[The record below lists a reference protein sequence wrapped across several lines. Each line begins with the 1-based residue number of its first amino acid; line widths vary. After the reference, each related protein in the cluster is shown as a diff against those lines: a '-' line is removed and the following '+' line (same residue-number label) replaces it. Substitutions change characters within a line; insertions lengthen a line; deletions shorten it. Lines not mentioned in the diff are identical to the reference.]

1 MQNGHHTKD
10 LQTVGV
16 LAANECKEE
25 QCELRSHPAGDWSG
39 QYKQLFFL
47 SNKNKKQ
54 NEKKHMEASKKDYLD
69 FVLHGLM

>member
-25 QCELRSHPAGDWSG
+25 QCELRSHSAGDWSG
-39 QYKQLFFL
+39 QYKQSFFL
-47 SNKNKKQ
+47 SNKKNT
-54 NEKKHMEASKKDYLD
+54 HT
-69 FVLHGLM
+69 HI

>member
-47 SNKNKKQ
+47 SNKKK
-54 NEKKHMEASKKDYLD
+54 KKKNIWWPLKKTIWILFYM
-69 FVLHGLM
+69 V